1 MVSLAFQARPQS
13 SLVLFAAALGLLS
26 ACSSAGTPASAQL
39 HVDYDILDNLPEAPL
54 NFVENIQPI
63 LNSRCVVC
71 HGCYDAPC
79 QLKLNSAAGIARGA
93 HKDRVYDGARIVP
106 ADPTR
111 LFIDALTT
119 DGWRDKGFYPVVNED
134 DDDPEENLEASV
146 TYRML
151 RLKQRNPQPL
161 IGKLDPSI
169 DTGLNRKQSCPKI
182 DEFPKYAKKH
192 PGQGMPFALPNLKA
206 REYQA
211 LVQWLAQGAHVPPP
225 PPNSAI
231 AQVQI
236 DTWEAFLNQ
245 EGPKMQLVSRY
256 IYEHLVM
263 AHLYFVGTKARTFFR
278 LVRSKTPPGEPTT
291 PVATRRPYG
300 NPEGPVY
307 YRIERLVSS
316 VVAKD
321 HIIYE
326 LSEQRMARYR
336 ELFLEPDYEVTEMPS
351 YGPRTASNPFKAFA
365 AIPLRSR
372 YEFLLDEARFFIEGF
387 IKGPVCRGQ
396 IALNVIEDRFWV
408 FFVDPEAPLASN
420 SDSINKFAEF
430 LAMPTEQEN
439 TFNVVTTQRH
449 YLGLENEYLEA
460 RHKSLEATPVV
471 RLEQAKHMLWNG
483 GGTNK
488 NASLTIFRHFDSA
501 SVDFGLRGS
510 EPETAWVIDYPI
522 LERIHYLLV
531 AGFDEYGNIGHQ
543 LNTRLYMDILR
554 MEAENNLLLML
565 PKKARQETHRAWY
578 SGIRSDDEKDVWVW
592 QMQDELVN
600 GYKTDDHW
608 HELIETITD
617 YLGPIAKPV
626 RPRPC
631 ADANVNCNS
640 KTREDD
646 ILLADSAMGELVK
659 MSGKVMD
666 SLPDIAFVRV
676 RLGGDARNDLAYS
689 LISDKSYHNVSLMVG
704 KWPLDGRRDHS
715 KDKQT
720 VLPWIEG
727 TYPNFFY
734 VVDLK
739 NVQRFAAQYAA
750 IDSARDHERF
760 IATFGVRRTN
770 PEFWETADWFNAQA
784 LREQPLRGGILDF
797 NRYLNR

>member
-1 MVSLAFQARPQS
+1 MVSFAPQSRPQCS
-13 SLVLFAAALGLLS
+13 FVLLLAGLGLLS
-26 ACSSAGTPASAQL
+26 ACSSARAPATAQL
-39 HVDYDILDNLPEAPL
+39 HVDYDILDNLPEAPV

-79 QLKLNSAAGIARGA
+79 QLKLNSGAGIARGA
-93 HKDRVYDGARIVP
+93 NKERVYDGARIVA

-119 DGWRDKGFYPVVNED
+119 EEWRTKGFFPVINEI
-134 DDDPEENLEASV
+134 DDDPQANLEESV
-146 TYRML
+146 TYQML

-161 IGKLDPSI
+161 IGKLDPSV

-182 DEFPKYAKKH
+182 NEFEEYAKKH
-192 PGQGMPFALPNLKA
+192 PGQGMPFALPNLKV

-211 LVQWLAQGAHVPPP
+211 LVRWLAQGAHVPPP
-225 PPNSAI
+225 APNSVLVQ
-231 AQVQI
+231 AQV
-236 DTWEAFLNQ
+236 DSWEAFLNQ
-245 EGPKMQLVSRY
+245 EGPKMQLMSRY
-256 IYEHLVM
+256 IYEHLIM
-263 AHLYFVGTKARTFFR
+263 AHLHFVGTEDRTFFK
-278 LVRSKTPPGEPTT
+278 LVRSKTPPGEPTI
-291 PVATRRPYG
+291 PVATRRPY
-300 NPEGPVY
+300 NEPQGPVY
-307 YRIERLVSS
+307 YRVELLVSS

-326 LSEQRMARYR
+326 LSQQRMDRYR
-336 ELFLEPDYEVTEMPS
+336 ELFLVPDYEVTEMPS
-351 YGPRTASNPFKAFA
+351 YDPKVASNPFKAFA
-365 AIPLRSR
+365 AIPLQSR

-408 FFVDPEAPLASN
+408 FFVDPNAPVASN
-420 SDSINKFAEF
+420 SDSINEFADF
-430 LAMPTEQEN
+430 LAMPTEKEN
-439 TFNVVTTQRH
+439 TLNLVTTQDH
-449 YLGLENEYLEA
+449 YLGLENKYLEA
-460 RHKSLEATPVV
+460 RHKSLKATAMTPLGEAT
-471 RLEQAKHMLWNG
+471 RMLWNG
-483 GGTNK
+483 SGTNK
-488 NASLTIFRHFDSA
+488 NASLTVFRHFDSA
-501 SVDFGLRGS
+501 SVDFGMRGS

-543 LNTRLYMDILR
+543 LNTRLYMDVLR

-565 PKKARQETHRAWY
+565 PKKSRQETHRAWY

-592 QMQDELVN
+592 QMQEELVD
-600 GYKTDDHW
+600 GYKTNDHW
-608 HELIETITD
+608 HELLDTITGH
-617 YLGPIAKPV
+617 LGPIAKPE

-631 ADANVNCNS
+631 ADINVNCNS
-640 KTREDD
+640 KMRGAAIADAD
-646 ILLADSAMGELVK
+646 VAISNLAH
-659 MSGKVMD
+659 MSGKIMD

-676 RLGGDARNDLAYS
+676 RLGGDSRNDLAYS

-704 KWPLDGRRDHS
+704 KWPLDGRRDYT

-739 NVQRFAAQYAA
+739 DVQRFATEYAA

-760 IATFGVRRTN
+760 VANFGVRRTN
-770 PEFWETADWFNAQA
+770 PEFWENADWFNAQA